1 MIGLNDDNLLLLMQ
15 NRLQS
20 AEVANDVPL
29 PGEPKSMDL
38 IKH

>member
-29 PGEPKSMDL
+29 PDEPKSMDL
-38 IKH
+38 RKH

>member
-1 MIGLNDDNLLLLMQ
+1 MIGLNDDNILLLMQ

-29 PGEPKSMDL
+29 PDEPKIMDL
-38 IKH
+38 IKP